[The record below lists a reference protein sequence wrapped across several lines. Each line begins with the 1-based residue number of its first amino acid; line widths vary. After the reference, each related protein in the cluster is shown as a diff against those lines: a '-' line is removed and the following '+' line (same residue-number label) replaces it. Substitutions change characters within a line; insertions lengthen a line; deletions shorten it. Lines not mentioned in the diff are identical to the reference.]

1 MADRKET
8 DLNEYIQNIFSANG
22 VQAPIS
28 IEEWTGGWA
37 VIVGGVNGIPTAQ
50 QFNRVFYIINAILKE
65 MFGNVSDI
73 QRTANDAL
81 PKVNFTASAI
91 VELLKPYGLMVGCDA
106 DLLDGKH
113 AEAFAL
119 KQHSHAASD
128 INSGVLTIAH
138 GGTGSSDKDIA
149 RENLGAAPKQHN
161 HPASDINSG
170 IFPIGRG
177 GTGAS
182 SKDAAREN
190 LGAAPKQHNH
200 PASDINSGVFPIE
213 RGGTG
218 ASNRDTARDNLGAAP
233 KQHGH
238 AASDINSGVFPIE
251 RGGTGSSNRDA
262 ARENLGAAPKQHNH
276 PASDINSGI
285 FPIGRGGTGAS
296 NAAGACSNI
305 GAMPTGGGTFHGT
318 VSFGNTTYYIN
329 TSGVANFSK
338 CYGAVYNDY
347 AEWFPRGGETEPGDI
362 IALDVTSQNERYV
375 RADARCKMI
384 AGVHSDEYAMLIGGE
399 YASDTEDYHEK
410 NIGKYI
416 PVALAGRVMTRVTGP
431 ICTGDIILPSDIPG
445 VGRAARK
452 DEQYSSYCVV
462 GYAVESDDRTDVR
475 RLRIRVGR

>member
-28 IEEWTGGWA
+28 IEEWAGGWA

-50 QFNRVFYIINAILKE
+50 QFNRVFYIINAILKK
-65 MFGNVSDI
+65 MFSNVSDI
-73 QRTANDAL
+73 QRTADDAL

-91 VELLKPYGLMVGCDA
+91 VELLRPYGLMVGCDA

-119 KQHSHAASD
+119 KQHNHDASD

-149 RENLGAAPKQHN
+149 RENLGAAPKQHG
-161 HPASDINSG
+161 HAASDINSG

-218 ASNRDTARDNLGAAP
+218 S
-233 KQHGH
+233 
-238 AASDINSGVFPIE
+238 
-251 RGGTGSSNRDA
+251 
-262 ARENLGAAPKQHNH
+262 
-276 PASDINSGI
+276 
-285 FPIGRGGTGAS
+285 S

-452 DEQYSSYCVV
+452 DEQYSSCCVV

>member
-28 IEEWTGGWA
+28 IEEWAGGWA

-65 MFGNVSDI
+65 MFGNVTGI

-81 PKVNFTASAI
+81 PKVSFTASAI

-119 KQHSHAASD
+119 KQHNHAASD
-128 INSGVLTIAH
+128 INSGVFTIAH
-138 GGTGSSDKDIA
+138 GGTGASEKDTA
-149 RENLGAAPKQHN
+149 RENLGAAPKQHS
-161 HPASDINSG
+161 HP
-170 IFPIGRG
+170 
-177 GTGAS
+177 
-182 SKDAAREN
+182 
-190 LGAAPKQHNH
+190 
-200 PASDINSGVFPIE
+200 
-213 RGGTG
+213 
-218 ASNRDTARDNLGAAP
+218 
-233 KQHGH
+233 
-238 AASDINSGVFPIE
+238 ASDINSGVFPIE
-251 RGGTGSSNRDA
+251 RGGTGSSNKDT
-262 ARENLGAAPKQHNH
+262 ARENLGAAPKQHRH
-276 PASDINSGI
+276 SASEINSGV
-285 FPIGRGGTGAS
+285 FPIEQGGTGSSSAS
-296 NAAGACSNI
+296 GACSNI
-305 GAMPTGGGTFHGT
+305 GAMPTGGGTFYGT

-452 DEQYSSYCVV
+452 DEQYSSCCVV

>member
-28 IEEWTGGWA
+28 IEEWAGGWA

-50 QFNRVFYIINAILKE
+50 QFNRVFYIINAILKK
-65 MFGNVSDI
+65 MFSNVSDI
-73 QRTANDAL
+73 QRTADDAL

-91 VELLKPYGLMVGCDA
+91 VELLRPYGLMVGCDA

-119 KQHSHAASD
+119 KQHNHAASD

-149 RENLGAAPKQHN
+149 RENLGAAPKQHG
-161 HPASDINSG
+161 HAASDINSG

-218 ASNRDTARDNLGAAP
+218 S
-233 KQHGH
+233 
-238 AASDINSGVFPIE
+238 
-251 RGGTGSSNRDA
+251 
-262 ARENLGAAPKQHNH
+262 
-276 PASDINSGI
+276 
-285 FPIGRGGTGAS
+285 S

-452 DEQYSSYCVV
+452 DEQYSSCCVV

>member
-1 MADRKET
+1 MADQKAT
-8 DLNEYIQNIFSANG
+8 DLNEYIQNLFSANG
-22 VQAPIS
+22 VQAPLAV
-28 IEEWTGGWA
+28 EEWTGGWA
-37 VIVGGVNGIPTAQ
+37 SIVGGVDGIPTAQ

-65 MFGNVSDI
+65 MFGNVTDI

-81 PKVNFTASAI
+81 PKVSFTASAI

-119 KQHSHAASD
+119 KQHNHAASD

-138 GGTGSSDKDIA
+138 GGTGVS
-149 RENLGAAPKQHN
+149 E
-161 HPASDINSG
+161 
-170 IFPIGRG
+170 
-177 GTGAS
+177 
-182 SKDAAREN
+182 KDAAREN

-200 PASDINSGVFPIE
+200 
-213 RGGTG
+213 
-218 ASNRDTARDNLGAAP
+218 
-233 KQHGH
+233 

-251 RGGTGSSNRDA
+251 QGGTGSSTRDA
-262 ARENLGAAPKQHNH
+262 ARENLGAAPKQHGH
-276 PASDINSGI
+276 ATSDINSGV
-285 FPIGRGGTGAS
+285 FPLARGGTGSSSAS
-296 NAAGACSNI
+296 GACSNI

-318 VSFGNTTYYIN
+318 VSFGNTSYYIN

-375 RADARCKMI
+375 RADVRCKMI

>member
-119 KQHSHAASD
+119 KQHNHAASD

-138 GGTGSSDKDIA
+138 GGTGSSDKDI
-149 RENLGAAPKQHN
+149 
-161 HPASDINSG
+161 
-170 IFPIGRG
+170 
-177 GTGAS
+177 
-182 SKDAAREN
+182 
-190 LGAAPKQHNH
+190 
-200 PASDINSGVFPIE
+200 
-213 RGGTG
+213 
-218 ASNRDTARDNLGAAP
+218 
-233 KQHGH
+233 
-238 AASDINSGVFPIE
+238 
-251 RGGTGSSNRDA
+251 

-431 ICTGDIILPSDIPG
+431 ICTGDIILPSEIPG

>member
-28 IEEWTGGWA
+28 IEEWAGGWA

-50 QFNRVFYIINAILKE
+50 QFNRVFYIINAILKK
-65 MFGNVSDI
+65 MFSNVSDI
-73 QRTANDAL
+73 QRTADDAL

-91 VELLKPYGLMVGCDA
+91 VELLRPYGLMVGCDA

-119 KQHSHAASD
+119 KQHNHAASD

-149 RENLGAAPKQHN
+149 RENLGAAPKQHG
-161 HPASDINSG
+161 HAASDINSG
-170 IFPIGRG
+170 IFTIGRG

-218 ASNRDTARDNLGAAP
+218 S
-233 KQHGH
+233 
-238 AASDINSGVFPIE
+238 
-251 RGGTGSSNRDA
+251 
-262 ARENLGAAPKQHNH
+262 
-276 PASDINSGI
+276 
-285 FPIGRGGTGAS
+285 S

-452 DEQYSSYCVV
+452 DEQYSSCCVV

>member
-1 MADRKET
+1 M
-8 DLNEYIQNIFSANG
+8 S
-22 VQAPIS
+22 
-28 IEEWTGGWA
+28 
-37 VIVGGVNGIPTAQ
+37 
-50 QFNRVFYIINAILKE
+50 
-65 MFGNVSDI
+65 
-73 QRTANDAL
+73 
-81 PKVNFTASAI
+81 FTASAI

-119 KQHSHAASD
+119 KQHNHAASD

-138 GGTGSSDKDIA
+138 GGTGVS
-149 RENLGAAPKQHN
+149 E
-161 HPASDINSG
+161 
-170 IFPIGRG
+170 
-177 GTGAS
+177 
-182 SKDAAREN
+182 KDAAREN

-200 PASDINSGVFPIE
+200 
-213 RGGTG
+213 
-218 ASNRDTARDNLGAAP
+218 
-233 KQHGH
+233 

-251 RGGTGSSNRDA
+251 QGGTGSSTRDA
-262 ARENLGAAPKQHNH
+262 ARENLGAAPKQHGH
-276 PASDINSGI
+276 ATSDINSGV
-285 FPIGRGGTGAS
+285 FPLARGGTGSSSAS
-296 NAAGACSNI
+296 GACSNI

-318 VSFGNTTYYIN
+318 VSFGNTSYYIN

-375 RADARCKMI
+375 RADVRCKMI

>member
-50 QFNRVFYIINAILKE
+50 QFNFVFYIINAILKE
-65 MFGNVSDI
+65 MFSNVSDI

-91 VELLKPYGLMVGCDA
+91 VELLRLYGLMVGCDA

-113 AEAFAL
+113 ADAFAL
-119 KQHSHAASD
+119 KQHNHAASD

-149 RENLGAAPKQHN
+149 RENLGAAPKQHG
-161 HPASDINSG
+161 HAASDINSG
-170 IFPIGRG
+170 VFPIGRG

-182 SKDAAREN
+182 NRDTARDN

-218 ASNRDTARDNLGAAP
+218 AST
-233 KQHGH
+233 
-238 AASDINSGVFPIE
+238 
-251 RGGTGSSNRDA
+251 
-262 ARENLGAAPKQHNH
+262 
-276 PASDINSGI
+276 
-285 FPIGRGGTGAS
+285 
-296 NAAGACSNI
+296 AAGACSNI

-399 YASDTEDYHEK
+399 SASDTEDYHKK

-452 DEQYSSYCVV
+452 DEQYSSCCVV

>member
-113 AEAFAL
+113 AAAFAL
-119 KQHSHAASD
+119 KQHNHAASD
-128 INSGVLTIAH
+128 INSGVLTIAQ

-149 RENLGAAPKQHN
+149 RENLGAAPKQH
-161 HPASDINSG
+161 
-170 IFPIGRG
+170 
-177 GTGAS
+177 
-182 SKDAAREN
+182 
-190 LGAAPKQHNH
+190 
-200 PASDINSGVFPIE
+200 
-213 RGGTG
+213 
-218 ASNRDTARDNLGAAP
+218 
-233 KQHGH
+233 GH
-238 AASDINSGVFPIE
+238 AASDINSGIFPIE

-262 ARENLGAAPKQHNH
+262 ARENLGAAPKQHGH
-276 PASDINSGI
+276 SASDINSGV
-285 FPIGRGGTGAS
+285 FPIGRGGTGSSTAS
-296 NAAGACSNI
+296 GACSNI

-329 TSGVANFSK
+329 TSGVANFSR

-362 IALDVTSQNERYV
+362 IALDVTSQKERYV

-416 PVALAGRVMTRVTGP
+416 PVTLAGRVMTRVTGP

>member
-1 MADRKET
+1 MADQKAT
-8 DLNEYIQNIFSANG
+8 DLNEYIQNLFSANG
-22 VQAPIS
+22 VQAPLTV
-28 IEEWTGGWA
+28 EEWTGGWA
-37 VIVGGVNGIPTAQ
+37 YIVGGVNGIPTAQ

-65 MFGNVSDI
+65 MFGNVTGI

-81 PKVNFTASAI
+81 PKVSFTASAI

-119 KQHSHAASD
+119 KQHNHAASD
-128 INSGVLTIAH
+128 INSGVFTIAH
-138 GGTGSSDKDIA
+138 GGTG
-149 RENLGAAPKQHN
+149 
-161 HPASDINSG
+161 ASE
-170 IFPIGRG
+170 
-177 GTGAS
+177 
-182 SKDAAREN
+182 KDAAREN
-190 LGAAPKQHNH
+190 LGAAPKQHSH
-200 PASDINSGVFPIE
+200 P
-213 RGGTG
+213 
-218 ASNRDTARDNLGAAP
+218 
-233 KQHGH
+233 
-238 AASDINSGVFPIE
+238 ASDINSGVFPIE
-251 RGGTGSSNRDA
+251 RGGTGSSNKDT
-262 ARENLGAAPKQHNH
+262 ARENLGAAPKQHRH
-276 PASDINSGI
+276 SASEINSGV
-285 FPIGRGGTGAS
+285 FPIEQGGTGSSSAS
-296 NAAGACSNI
+296 GACSNI
-305 GAMPTGGGTFHGT
+305 GAMPTGGGTFYGT

-452 DEQYSSYCVV
+452 DERYSSYCVV

>member
-119 KQHSHAASD
+119 KQHNHAASD

-149 RENLGAAPKQHN
+149 RENLGAAPKQHG
-161 HPASDINSG
+161 HAASDINSG

-200 PASDINSGVFPIE
+200 SASDINSGTLTIE
-213 RGGTG
+213 RGGTS
-218 ASNRDTARDNLGAAP
+218 ANDRSSALENLWAVSRNGSEMYGYLNFD
-233 KQHGH
+233 QRCVGLSWVH
-238 AASDINSGVFPIE
+238 ANGDVLRLRSYSPNNVFQLTRRNPNSGVNE
-251 RGGTGSSNRDA
+251 YGVLNVYSDGGVS
-262 ARENLGAAPKQHNH
+262 L
-276 PASDINSGI
+276 SGPHI
-285 FPIGRGGTGAS
+285 LMDGITY
-296 NAAGACSNI
+296 
-305 GAMPTGGGTFHGT
+305 
-318 VSFGNTTYYIN
+318 FGNTNYYVTKDGN
-329 TSGVANFSK
+329 ANFARA
-338 CYGAVYNDY
+338 YGAVYNDY

-362 IALDVTSQNERYV
+362 IALDVSSQSEQYV
-375 RADARCKMI
+375 RADSQCKMV

-399 YASDTEDYHEK
+399 GASDTEDYHEK

-431 ICTGDIILPSDIPG
+431 VCTGDIILPSDIPG

-452 DEQYSSYCVV
+452 DEQYSAYCVV
-462 GYAVESDDRTDVR
+462 GYAVESDDQTDVR

>member
-1 MADRKET
+1 MADQKAT
-8 DLNEYIQNIFSANG
+8 DLNEYIQNLFSANG
-22 VQAPIS
+22 VQAPLTV
-28 IEEWTGGWA
+28 EEWTGGWA
-37 VIVGGVNGIPTAQ
+37 YIVGGVNGIPTAQ
-50 QFNRVFYIINAILKE
+50 QFNRVLYIINAILKE
-65 MFGNVSDI
+65 MFGNVTDI

-81 PKVNFTASAI
+81 PKVSFTASAI

-119 KQHSHAASD
+119 KQHNHAASD

-138 GGTGSSDKDIA
+138 GGTGASEKDTA
-149 RENLGAAPKQHN
+149 RENLGAAPKQHR
-161 HPASDINSG
+161 HSAS
-170 IFPIGRG
+170 
-177 GTGAS
+177 
-182 SKDAAREN
+182 E
-190 LGAAPKQHNH
+190 
-200 PASDINSGVFPIE
+200 INSGVFPIE
-213 RGGTG
+213 QGGTG
-218 ASNRDTARDNLGAAP
+218 SSTRDAARENLGAAP

-238 AASDINSGVFPIE
+238 AASDINSGVFPIG
-251 RGGTGSSNRDA
+251 RGGTGSST
-262 ARENLGAAPKQHNH
+262 
-276 PASDINSGI
+276 AS
-285 FPIGRGGTGAS
+285 
-296 NAAGACSNI
+296 GACSNI

-318 VSFGNTTYYIN
+318 VSFGNTSYYIN

-347 AEWFPRGGETEPGDI
+347 AEWFPRGGDTEPGDI

-375 RADARCKMI
+375 RADVRCKMI

>member
-1 MADRKET
+1 MADQKAT
-8 DLNEYIQNIFSANG
+8 DLNEYIQNLFSANG
-22 VQAPIS
+22 VQAPIAV
-28 IEEWTGGWA
+28 EEWTGGWA
-37 VIVGGVNGIPTAQ
+37 AIVGGVNGVPTAQ

-65 MFGNVSDI
+65 MFGNVTDI

-81 PKVNFTASAI
+81 PKVSFTASAI

-119 KQHSHAASD
+119 KQHNHAASD

-138 GGTGSSDKDIA
+138 GGTG
-149 RENLGAAPKQHN
+149 
-161 HPASDINSG
+161 ASE
-170 IFPIGRG
+170 
-177 GTGAS
+177 
-182 SKDAAREN
+182 KDAAREN
-190 LGAAPKQHNH
+190 LGAAPKQHSH
-200 PASDINSGVFPIE
+200 PASDINSGVFPIA

-218 ASNRDTARDNLGAAP
+218 SSNKDTARENLGAAP
-233 KQHGH
+233 KQHRH
-238 AASDINSGVFPIE
+238 SASEVNSGVFPIE
-251 RGGTGSSNRDA
+251 QGGTGSSNRDA
-262 ARENLGAAPKQHNH
+262 ARENLGAAPKQHGH
-276 PASDINSGI
+276 SASDINSGV
-285 FPIGRGGTGAS
+285 FPIGRGGTGSSTAS
-296 NAAGACSNI
+296 GACSNI

-318 VSFGNTTYYIN
+318 VSFGNTSYYIN

-362 IALDVTSQNERYV
+362 IALDVTSQSERYV
-375 RADARCKMI
+375 RADVRCKMI

>member
-50 QFNRVFYIINAILKE
+50 QFNRVFYIISAILKE

-119 KQHSHAASD
+119 KQHNHAASD

-200 PASDINSGVFPIE
+200 PASDINSGVFPI
-213 RGGTG
+213 G
-218 ASNRDTARDNLGAAP
+218 
-233 KQHGH
+233 
-238 AASDINSGVFPIE
+238 
-251 RGGTGSSNRDA
+251 RGGTGSS
-262 ARENLGAAPKQHNH
+262 
-276 PASDINSGI
+276 
-285 FPIGRGGTGAS
+285 T
-296 NAAGACSNI
+296 AAGACSNI

>member
-28 IEEWTGGWA
+28 IEEWAGGWA

-50 QFNRVFYIINAILKE
+50 QFNRVFYIISAILKE
-65 MFGNVSDI
+65 MFSNVSDI

-91 VELLKPYGLMVGCDA
+91 VALLKVYGVMTGCNA

-113 AEAFAL
+113 ADAFAL
-119 KQHSHAASD
+119 KQHSHPASD
-128 INSGVLTIAH
+128 ITSGALTIEH
-138 GGTGSSDKDIA
+138 GGTGASDRDVA

-161 HPASDINSG
+161 HS
-170 IFPIGRG
+170 
-177 GTGAS
+177 T
-182 SKDAAREN
+182 
-190 LGAAPKQHNH
+190 
-200 PASDINSGVFPIE
+200 SDINSGVFPIE

-218 ASNRDTARDNLGAAP
+218 ASNRD
-233 KQHGH
+233 
-238 AASDINSGVFPIE
+238 
-251 RGGTGSSNRDA
+251 A

-276 PASDINSGI
+276 STSDINSGTL
-285 FPIGRGGTGAS
+285 PIERGGTGAS
-296 NAAGACSNI
+296 NKNSARDNLGAVSRD
-305 GAMPTGGGTFHGT
+305 GDAMYGYLAFGQRCVGLSWVHANGDEIRLRSYSPNNTFQLTRRNPNSGVNEYGVLNVFSDGG
-318 VSFGNTTYYIN
+318 VSLSGPYIMMDGITYFGNTNYYVTKDGN
-329 TSGVANFSK
+329 ANFARA
-338 CYGAVYNDY
+338 YGAVYNDY

-362 IALDVTSQNERYV
+362 IALDVSSQSERYV
-375 RADARCKMI
+375 RADAQCKMV

-399 YASDTEDYHEK
+399 SASDTEDYNEK

-431 ICTGDIILPSDIPG
+431 IRTGDIILPSDIPG

-475 RLRIRVGR
+475 RLRVRVGR

>member
-50 QFNRVFYIINAILKE
+50 QFNFVFYIINAILKE
-65 MFGNVSDI
+65 MFSNVSDI

-119 KQHSHAASD
+119 KQHNHAASD

-190 LGAAPKQHNH
+190 LGAAPKQHNTIILH
-200 PASDINSGVFPIE
+200 LISTP
-213 RGGTG
+213 
-218 ASNRDTARDNLGAAP
+218 
-233 KQHGH
+233 
-238 AASDINSGVFPIE
+238 
-251 RGGTGSSNRDA
+251 GSSRLNVVEPVQA
-262 ARENLGAAPKQHNH
+262 T
-276 PASDINSGI
+276 GI
-285 FPIGRGGTGAS
+285 RLVITLVLRRS
-296 NAAGACSNI
+296 SM
-305 GAMPTGGGTFHGT
+305 AMPHPISTL
-318 VSFGNTTYYIN
+318 VSFRLNVVEPVQATGIRLVITLARHRSSMATPHL
-329 TSGVANFSK
+329 TSTLVFSQ
-338 CYGAVYNDY
+338 
-347 AEWFPRGGETEPGDI
+347 
-362 IALDVTSQNERYV
+362 LDVAEPVHQLRLVLAATSERCRPAAV
-375 RADARCKMI
+375 RFMAQSPS
-384 AGVHSDEYAMLIGGE
+384 V
-399 YASDTEDYHEK
+399 
-410 NIGKYI
+410 
-416 PVALAGRVMTRVTGP
+416 TRHITSTP
-431 ICTGDIILPSDIPG
+431 P
-445 VGRAARK
+445 A
-452 DEQYSSYCVV
+452 
-462 GYAVESDDRTDVR
+462 
-475 RLRIRVGR
+475 